1 MLLEKSTTSLIL
13 KSYLLIK
20 LHPLIRGRKGKRK
33 MKNNTLNQFFG
44 VDGIEKVTVNEN
56 SNIYKK
62 EAFNAFM
69 VEQFPQYAENGVI
82 PPSKYENVAKK
93 TRKVLRTMLLQIF
106 EMFAKQKTKEAQKK
120 FAIQFAKFYQ
130 QFYIVND
137 YTLASV
143 TNGRLKVDS
152 QQIIQTYLPQL
163 KMLLEEQKVKK

>member
-1 MLLEKSTTSLIL
+1 MSNINSTI
-13 KSYLLIK
+13 
-20 LHPLIRGRKGKRK
+20 
-33 MKNNTLNQFFG
+33 NQFFG
-44 VDGIEKVTVNEN
+44 VDGLEKVTVNEN

-69 VEQFPQYAENGVI
+69 VQQFPQYVENGVI
-82 PPSKYENVAKK
+82 PPSKYESVAKK
-93 TRKVLRTMLLQIF
+93 ARKVLRTMLLQIF

-143 TNGRLKVDS
+143 TNGRMKPES

-163 KMLLEEQKVKK
+163 KTLLEEQKVKK

>member
-1 MLLEKSTTSLIL
+1 MSNINSTI
-13 KSYLLIK
+13 
-20 LHPLIRGRKGKRK
+20 
-33 MKNNTLNQFFG
+33 NQFFG
-44 VDGIEKVTVNEN
+44 VDGLEKVTVNEN

-62 EAFNAFM
+62 ESFNAFM
-69 VEQFPQYAENGVI
+69 VQQFPQYVENGVI
-82 PPSKYENVAKK
+82 PPSKYEGVAKK

-130 QFYIVND
+130 EFYIVND

-143 TNGRLKVDS
+143 TNGRLKPES

-163 KMLLEEQKVKK
+163 KTLLEEQKVKK